1 MGLLVVAAAIAAL
14 ALILVGRSL
23 RRTNPRLLARSIRYA
38 VGGLVAAIALFV
50 LVRGRAEIALV
61 LGGVAFTIFRS
72 GRVGPIRLEPNTPG
86 PDNRSSV
93 RSRYIAMTLDHA
105 TNEITGRVIY
115 GEFQGIDLINLGE
128 NETRRLLVSV
138 QNDSDSLA
146 LLETWLDR
154 NRAGWREWFAT
165 HPAPGPDADLGE
177 DAIAYE
183 VLGLKPGA
191 SADEIRAA
199 HRKLMMGVH
208 PDQGGSN
215 FLASKIN
222 EAKDRLLKRVKS

>member
-1 MGLLVVAAAIAAL
+1 MQYLFAGGIAVIVIGIIVRLLLAANPRNVARTMRWIVGGTAALVAGFFLLRGRIEIAAVVGAAAFS
-14 ALILVGRSL
+14 ILRFGR
-23 RRTNPRLLARSIRYA
+23 I
-38 VGGLVAAIALFV
+38 
-50 LVRGRAEIALV
+50 
-61 LGGVAFTIFRS
+61 
-72 GRVGPIRLEPNTPG
+72 GPIKFESDTPSG
-86 PDNRSSV
+86 DNSSAV

-105 TNEITGRVIY
+105 TGEVSGKVIY

-128 NETRRLLVSV
+128 NESRRLLNAVSG
-138 QNDSDSLA
+138 DPDSLS
-146 LLETWLDR
+146 LLETWLDK
-154 NRAGWREWFAT
+154 NRAGWREWLAT
-165 HPAPGPDADLGE
+165 HPEPGPGVAIDE

-191 SADEIRAA
+191 SAEEIRAA

-222 EAKDRLLKRVKS
+222 EAKDRLLKKVKS

>member
-1 MGLLVVAAAIAAL
+1 MQYVLLAGVGLLAVGIALSLLKRANPRKVARMLRWLLGGIGAIAA
-14 ALILVGRSL
+14 GYF
-23 RRTNPRLLARSIRYA
+23 LL
-38 VGGLVAAIALFV
+38 
-50 LVRGRAEIALV
+50 RGRIEVALV
-61 LGGVAFTIFRS
+61 LGGLAFSILRF
-72 GRVGPIRLEPNTPG
+72 GRIGPLTFESDTPSE
-86 PDNRSSV
+86 DNVSSV

-105 TNEITGRVIY
+105 SGAVTGKVIY

-128 NETRRLLVSV
+128 NETRRLLNAVAG
-138 QNDSDSLA
+138 DPDSLA
-146 LLETWLDR
+146 LLESWLDK
-154 NRAGWREWFAT
+154 NRAGWREWFAR
-165 HPAPGPDADLGE
+165 HPEPGPAVEIDE

-183 VLGLKPGA
+183 VLGLRPGA

-222 EAKDRLLKRVKS
+222 EAKDRLLKKVKS

>member
-1 MGLLVVAAAIAAL
+1 MQYVLLAGVGLLIIGVAL
-14 ALILVGRSL
+14 QLL
-23 RRTNPRLLARSIRYA
+23 RNANPRRIARVARWV
-38 VGGLVAAIALFV
+38 VGGLLAAGAGYFL
-50 LVRGRAEIALV
+50 LRGRFEIALV
-61 LGGVAFTIFRS
+61 LGGIAFPILRN
-72 GRVGPIRLEPNTPG
+72 GRIGPISFESETPSGENT
-86 PDNRSSV
+86 SAV
-93 RSRYIAMTLDHA
+93 RSRYIAMTLDHQSG
-105 TNEITGRVIY
+105 EVTGKVIY

-128 NETRRLLVSV
+128 NETRRLLAATQS
-138 QNDSDSLA
+138 DPDSLS
-146 LLETWLDR
+146 LLETWLDK
-154 NRAGWREWFAT
+154 NRAGWREWFTT
-165 HPAPGPDADLGE
+165 HPEPNPATAIDE

-222 EAKDRLLKRVKS
+222 EAKDRLLKKVKS